1 MRMHDCNWMQI
12 ERYLESDDR
21 VVLPLGSTEQHGY
34 LSLGTDAI
42 LAERIALEA
51 AEPLGVPVLP
61 AMPIGLAPY
70 FAAYPGSPTLRATTY
85 LEVIGDLL
93 DSLHGQGFRRFLFV
107 NGHGGNSPAA
117 GLVPE
122 WMAANP
128 HGQVLWHDWWR
139 GPRTWQVVQR
149 IDPEG
154 AHANWM
160 ENLPWTRLA
169 GVEPPERHKQPVD
182 PVALRVSD
190 PAAVREL
197 LGDGCYGGDYRR
209 PDADWRAVW
218 RAGVDEVRGLIES
231 GWRE

>member
-70 FAAYPGSPTLRATTY
+70 FAAYPGSPSLRATTY
-85 LEVIGDLL
+85 LRVVGDLL
-93 DSLHGQGFRRFLFV
+93 DSLHGQGFRRFLLV

-117 GLVPE
+117 GLGPE

-128 HGQVLWHDWWR
+128 RGQVLWHDWWR

-160 ENLPWTRLA
+160 ENLPWTRLE
-169 GVEPPERHKQPVD
+169 GVELPERKPLVSAD
-182 PVALRVSD
+182 RLRARD
-190 PAAVREL
+190 PAGVREL
-197 LGDGCYGGDYRR
+197 LGDGSYGGRYQR
-209 PDADWRAVW
+209 PD
-218 RAGVDEVRGLIES
+218 DEVLEMWRTGVEEVRELLEG
-231 GWRE
+231 GWR

>member
-61 AMPIGLAPY
+61 AMPVGLAPY
-70 FAAYPGSPTLRATTY
+70 FAAYPGSPSLRATTY
-85 LEVIGDLL
+85 LQVIGDLL
-93 DSLHGQGFRRFLFV
+93 DSLHGQGFKRFLLV

-117 GLVPE
+117 GLAPE

-160 ENLPWTRLA
+160 ENLPWTRLD
-169 GVEPPERHKQPVD
+169 GVELPERKPPVPAD
-182 PVALRVSD
+182 QLRTRD
-190 PAAVREL
+190 PAGVREL
-197 LGDGCYGGDYRR
+197 LGDGSYGGRYQR
-209 PDADWRAVW
+209 PDEEVLEMWRT
-218 RAGVDEVRGLIES
+218 GVEEVRALLEG
-231 GWRE
+231 GWR

>member
-61 AMPIGLAPY
+61 AMPVGLAPY
-70 FAAYPGSPTLRATTY
+70 FAAYPGSPSLRATTY
-85 LEVIGDLL
+85 LQVIGDLL
-93 DSLHGQGFRRFLFV
+93 DSLHGQGFRRFLLV

-117 GLVPE
+117 GVAPE
-122 WMAANP
+122 WMTANP

-139 GPRTWQVVQR
+139 GPRTWQVVQE

-160 ENLPWTRLA
+160 ENLPWTRLE
-169 GVEPPERHKQPVD
+169 GVELPERKPL
-182 PVALRVSD
+182 VAAERLRARD
-190 PAAVREL
+190 PASVREL
-197 LGDGCYGGDYRR
+197 LGDGSYGGRYQR
-209 PDADWRAVW
+209 PDEDVLEMWRT
-218 RAGVDEVRGLIES
+218 GVEEVRALLEG
-231 GWRE
+231 GWR

>member
-61 AMPIGLAPY
+61 AMPVGLAPY
-70 FAAYPGSPTLRATTY
+70 FAAYPGSPSLRATTY
-85 LEVIGDLL
+85 LQVIGDLL
-93 DSLHGQGFRRFLFV
+93 DSLHGQGFKRFLFV

-117 GLVPE
+117 ALAPE

-160 ENLPWTRLA
+160 ENLPWTRLE
-169 GVEPPERHKQPVD
+169 GVELPDRKPLVPADR
-182 PVALRVSD
+182 LRAHD
-190 PAAVREL
+190 PAGVREL
-197 LGDGCYGGDYRR
+197 LGDGSYGGRYQR
-209 PDADWRAVW
+209 PDEEVLEMWRT
-218 RAGVDEVRGLIES
+218 GVEEVRALLEG
-231 GWRE
+231 GWR